1 MTLEKGDFHE
11 ASHRIIRLLEEWGNS
26 CVGRT
31 PLSDAVDL
39 FFFLHAL
46 PACPIECPSLTPKKP
61 DKAPGYCRVRNFL
74 RTRLAAVLHVLYLA
88 QLAWNG
94 ACTQWSDDMRPL
106 ITSLM
111 LLLAASLSA
120 QTFDAPSATLS
131 PAPKR
136 SEQVFS
142 KKIFWTEVGAYTL
155 SNVLDGY
162 TTVAHPEG
170 YEEAGFPEGSAFLLG
185 QHPSAARYVATM
197 GALQVATSFAAYR
210 LQHSQKRFLRLL
222 GHALMIQGIY
232 AHTDGYIGNVL
243 LLNQGLPQAKP
254 ARRGPHKE
262 PF

>member
-1 MTLEKGDFHE
+1 
-11 ASHRIIRLLEEWGNS
+11 
-26 CVGRT
+26 
-31 PLSDAVDL
+31 
-39 FFFLHAL
+39 
-46 PACPIECPSLTPKKP
+46 
-61 DKAPGYCRVRNFL
+61 
-74 RTRLAAVLHVLYLA
+74 
-88 QLAWNG
+88 
-94 ACTQWSDDMRPL
+94 MRAL

-120 QTFDAPSATLS
+120 QTFDAPSAILS
-131 PAPKR
+131 PARNR

-142 KKIFWTEVGAYTL
+142 KKIFWIEVGAYTL

-162 TTVAHPEG
+162 TTVAHPSG
-170 YEEAGFPEGSAFLLG
+170 YEEAGFPQGSAFLLG

-210 LQHSQKRFLRLL
+210 LQHSQKRYLRLV

-243 LLNQGLPQAKP
+243 VLNQGLPQAKLAP
-254 ARRGPHKE
+254 RSPHKE

>member
-1 MTLEKGDFHE
+1 
-11 ASHRIIRLLEEWGNS
+11 
-26 CVGRT
+26 
-31 PLSDAVDL
+31 
-39 FFFLHAL
+39 
-46 PACPIECPSLTPKKP
+46 
-61 DKAPGYCRVRNFL
+61 
-74 RTRLAAVLHVLYLA
+74 
-88 QLAWNG
+88 
-94 ACTQWSDDMRPL
+94 MRPL

-120 QTFDAPSATLS
+120 QTFNAPSATLS
-131 PAPKR
+131 PARNR

-162 TTVAHPEG
+162 TTVAHPSG
-170 YEEAGFPEGSAFLLG
+170 YEEAGFPQGSAFLLG

-210 LQHSQKRFLRLL
+210 LQHSQKRYLRLV

-243 LLNQGLPQAKP
+243 VLNQGLPQAKLAP
-254 ARRGPHKE
+254 RSPHKE